1 LNLMTAVNAA
11 VDLMVGSSAAVNLVS
26 RNRQAQRQLPERLDG

>member
-11 VDLMVGSSAAVNLVS
+11 VNLMVGSSAAATLVS
-26 RNRQAQRQLPERLDG
+26 RNRHAQRQLP